1 MMASIESTPVPG
13 PNTGKIVGKQH
24 SEHGGPGPQIM
35 AADTLTGN
43 DVVNAAGKALGTV
56 KAIMLDVLSGHIAY
70 AVLSFGGIL
79 GFGEKLFA
87 IPWQALKLDTDNK
100 RFILDIEQDRLANAP
115 GFDKD
120 HWPTMADP
128 QWVASIYSYYKVQPY
143 WEYT

>member
-1 MMASIESTPVPG
+1 MASIESTPVPG
-13 PNTGKIVGKQH
+13 PDTGKIVGKQH

-35 AADTLTGN
+35 AAETLTGN
-43 DVVNAAGKALGTV
+43 DVVNAAGEALGTV

-100 RFILDIEQDRLANAP
+100 CFILDIEQDRLANAP